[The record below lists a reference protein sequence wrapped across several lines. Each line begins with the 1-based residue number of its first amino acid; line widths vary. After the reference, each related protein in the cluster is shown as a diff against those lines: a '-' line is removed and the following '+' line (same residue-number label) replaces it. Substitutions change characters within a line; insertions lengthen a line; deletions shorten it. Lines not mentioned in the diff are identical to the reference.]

1 MRHVRRGGRYLR
13 VADPSWTDPLSPQ
26 YARRRGGRWNPP
38 GSFGVVYLNAS
49 TDLARAQVRHK
60 LEARGIRPEDLA
72 PSQGPVL
79 VATQVPEDDYVDAIS
94 DAGLLAVG
102 LPTTYP
108 LDESGTPIARG
119 RCQPIGRRAWDSG
132 EPGVACRSAARVG
145 GVSSSGEELAFFA
158 RRRLRMDAVE
168 AYGDWYW

>member
-13 VADPSWTDPLSPQ
+13 AADPNWTDPLSPGH
-26 YARRRGGRWNPP
+26 ARRRGGRWNPP
-38 GSFGVVYLNAS
+38 GSFGVVCLNAS
-49 TDLARAQVRHK
+49 VALARTQVRHK
-60 LEARGIRPEDLA
+60 LEARGVRPEDLV

-79 VATQVPEDDYVDAIS
+79 VHTHVPEDYYLDAIS
-94 DAGLLAVG
+94 DAGLVEVG

-108 LDESGTPIARG
+108 LDESGEPISHD

-132 EPGVACRSAARVG
+132 EPGIACRSAAQVG
-145 GVSSSGEELAFFA
+145 GVSSSGEEFAFFA
-158 RRRLRMDAVE
+158 RRRLRIDAVE